1 MGYNF
6 ASNNKKG
13 STLKWDISDLPKDA
27 VAWYKLVDLVKN
39 ERIDCLTFYGF
50 MIYDTKKGKCI
61 ALQTDKAE
69 MVQIPNR
76 YMDTFK
82 ELPKEA
88 IDEMK
93 DKGVEINNF
102 SVSNYMEKDTVF
114 FDFVNNED

>member
-13 STLKWDISDLPKDA
+13 STLKWDISKLGKDE
-27 VAWYKLVDLVKN
+27 VTWYKLREMVQNDG
-39 ERIDCLTFYGF
+39 IDCLTFYGF
-50 MIYDTKKGKCI
+50 MIYDTQNGKCI
-61 ALQTDKAE
+61 ALQTDKTE
-69 MVQIPNR
+69 MVQIPSR
-76 YMDTFK
+76 YIDTFK

-93 DKGVEINNF
+93 EKGVEINNF
-102 SVSNYMEKDTVF
+102 SISNFHNNDTVF